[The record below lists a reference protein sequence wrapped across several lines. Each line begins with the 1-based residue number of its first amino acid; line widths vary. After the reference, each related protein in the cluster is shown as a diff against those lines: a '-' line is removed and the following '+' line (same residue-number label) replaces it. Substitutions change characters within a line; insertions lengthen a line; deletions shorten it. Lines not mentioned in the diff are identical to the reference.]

1 MSDFGAL
8 PPEINSARMYSG
20 PGSGPLLAAASAW
33 DAVAAQLELY
43 ASGTSSVLAELLG
56 QTWSGATALMV
67 AAAVMPHVAWA
78 TTMAAQAEQTAS
90 QARGAAAA
98 FEIAFTATVPP
109 PIVAANRIQ
118 LATLIATNFF
128 GQNTPAIA
136 ATEAAYAEMWAQDAA
151 AMYGYAASC
160 SAATILTP
168 FGRPPRITSDSGQSG
183 QATAVAQASDL
194 VPGQARAALIS
205 AVPQQL
211 QALASGYSA
220 NATNTTSATAAS
232 PTSVSSV
239 VSPLASA
246 PLTALDN
253 VNTLTGPAN
262 LAAAFS
268 RSTTSAM
275 SAGTGLYRTDLQTG
289 PTGVR
294 PGTAGLRP
302 VGAANLGGTV
312 LAKFGEAVPVGKLSV
327 PQSWATASPI
337 ADPTNTPLARPE
349 INPQA
354 ATITADN
361 PGANILGAAPTAG
374 SQSRMGSVVL
384 RNGRRAFRM
393 PRPAF
398 GG

>member
-1 MSDFGAL
+1 
-8 PPEINSARMYSG
+8 MYSG

-43 ASGTSSVLAELLG
+43 ASGTSSGLAELLG
-56 QTWSGATALMV
+56 QTCSGATALMV

-90 QARGAAAA
+90 QARGAAVA
-98 FEIAFTATVPP
+98 FEMAFTATVPP
-109 PIVAANRIQ
+109 PIVSANRIQ

-151 AMYGYAASC
+151 TMYGYAASC

-168 FGRPPRITSDSGQSG
+168 FGRPPRITSDGGQSG

-268 RSTTSAM
+268 RTTTSAM

-354 ATITADN
+354 ATMTADN
-361 PGANILGAAPTAG
+361 PGANILGAAPRAG
-374 SQSRMGSVVL
+374 SQSRMDSVVL